1 MVDNQR
7 GEKKSLVLQ
16 DGALEKARAL
26 VKHLEA
32 GEEDEAIVVLDE
44 LSKTRES
51 DLFVEIGKLTRELH
65 EALNSFQLD
74 DRIMDLTAQDIPDA
88 KDRLEYVISMTESA
102 ANKTMD
108 AIESC
113 IPVSDNIGKKSQ
125 DLLVIWEKLMQK
137 QLQAGEFREL
147 CKNTENFL
155 KSTKTDADTLHTQMT
170 QVLMAQDYQDLT
182 GQVIRKVIKL
192 VHEVEE
198 SLVTMIKMFG
208 CMGALQDAQERETVS
223 AVEAEGPIINPEKRE
238 DVVQNQDDVDDLLSS
253 LGF

>member
-1 MVDNQR
+1 MGD
-7 GEKKSLVLQ
+7 KKSSVLQ
-16 DGALEKARAL
+16 EGALEKAREL
-26 VKHLEA
+26 VKFIEA
-32 GEEDEAIVVLDE
+32 GQEEDAIKVLDD

-74 DRIMDLTAQDIPDA
+74 DRIMDITAQDIPDA
-88 KDRLEYVISMTESA
+88 KDRLEYVITMTEKA

-108 AIESC
+108 AIESSL
-113 IPVSDNIGKKSQ
+113 PMSDSIGQSASE
-125 DLLVIWEKLMQK
+125 LLVIWEKLMQK

-170 QVLMAQDYQDLT
+170 EVLMAQDYQDLT
-182 GQVIRKVIKL
+182 GQVIRKVITL

-208 CMGALQDAQERETVS
+208 CMGALQDAQEKDVNST
-223 AVEAEGPIINPEKRE
+223 EAEGPIINPEKRE
-238 DVVQNQDDVDDLLSS
+238 DVVQSQDDVDDLLSS